1 MNFIADDVLAIN
13 ARRQE
18 IRKEEGLPDED
29 WRTASGNDLEAV
41 AAGLDIYRINFESD
55 YSLRAKIEAAMMR
68 RGKL

>member
-18 IRKEEGLPDED
+18 IRKKEGLPDED